1 MRICEGVRLDRER
14 VRVDWS
20 REREGG
26 YESGVRVGEKGCES
40 GERED
45 VGARGC

>member
-1 MRICEGVRLDRER
+1 MRICEGVRLDREG

-20 REREGG
+20 RERERGC
-26 YESGVRVGEKGCES
+26 ESGVRVGEKGCES